1 MQGRSLIEKEL
12 QRHGMHSM
20 SLEKLAGALNFAK
33 IDGLL
38 AAVARG
44 EINNRQLASALN
56 GEVKPA
62 GLLSELPVVK
72 KPATQA
78 GGILVVGVDKLLTVL
93 AKCCKPVP
101 PDPIIGFVTR
111 GRGITVHRRECAN
124 VARLSDNSNAR
135 LITAEWVASRRGET
149 ASYVVD
155 IEVQASDRQGLLRD
169 ISQVLSRE
177 KIDVTST
184 YTQSRDVTAFLRFT
198 LRIVDLS
205 QLRRV
210 LALIENVPG
219 VVSAAR
225 K

>member
-1 MQGRSLIEKEL
+1 M
-12 QRHGMHSM
+12 
-20 SLEKLAGALNFAK
+20 
-33 IDGLL
+33 
-38 AAVARG
+38 
-44 EINNRQLASALN
+44 
-56 GEVKPA
+56 
-62 GLLSELPVVK
+62 
-72 KPATQA
+72 
-78 GGILVVGVDKLLTVL
+78 GVDKLLTVL
-93 AKCCKPVP
+93 AKCCKPLP

-124 VARLSDNSNAR
+124 VARLSDHSNAR
-135 LITAEWVASRRGET
+135 LIAAEWDTPRRGET
-149 ASYVVD
+149 ASYVID

-177 KIDVTST
+177 KIDVTAT
-184 YTQSRDVTAFLRFT
+184 HTRSRDVTASLRFT